1 MSLKELYHNK
11 WARFGFWAILYI
23 LWVIWLGN
31 YWWLFGLIPIF
42 DGHITKKVKWLFWKF
57 QFKEDVVCTSST
69 KKFQTNKFWTKEFW
83 TSRILHWKSC
93 ILQCKNDGFW
103 KVTKRVLK
111 RIGISL
117 YRWIDALIFATIVVT
132 FLNMFFFQA
141 FKIPS
146 SSMESSLYTGD
157 HLFVSKLAYGPK
169 LPQTPLTIPFTH
181 NVIAG
186 KESYS
191 TLLQN
196 DYRRLKGF
204 GHVETGDYVVFAFP
218 HGDTVLV
225 KDPAADYYT
234 YVRTLGREY
243 TLKHYGPVKVRPSDK
258 KDHYVKRCVAVAGDT
273 LTIKDG
279 QVYIGS
285 QPQENWSGV
294 QNSYSVVT
302 DGRRIN
308 PKHLE
313 NLGINKSELWYSAEL
328 PGYPAMALT
337 ADMVEKV
344 KSFRNVISVT
354 ANFDSYPADYPD
366 SDLTIFPFSSDYKW
380 TRDNFGP
387 LWIPAKDATVELTL
401 KNLPL
406 YERII
411 TSYEGNELEVKDGKI
426 YINSEEVQSY
436 TFKQDYYFM
445 MGDNRHNSLDSRYW
459 GFVPE
464 DHIVGK
470 PAVIWL
476 SIEGNER
483 FPRNLK
489 NIRWRRFFKFV

>member
-1 MSLKELYHNK
+1 MSLRELYHNK
-11 WARFGFWAILYI
+11 WVRMCFWAVLYI

-42 DGHITKKVKWLFWKF
+42 DGHITKKVKWLFWK
-57 QFKEDVVCTSST
+57 KEY
-69 KKFQTNKFWTKEFW
+69 KE
-83 TSRILHWKSC
+83 
-93 ILQCKNDGFW
+93 GE
-103 KVTKRVLK
+103 KRNALLDWV
-111 RIGISL
+111 
-117 YRWIDALIFATIVVT
+117 DAIIFAVVVVT
-132 FLNMFFFQA
+132 FINTFFFQA

-186 KESYS
+186 RESYS
-191 TLLQN
+191 ELIQN

-204 GHVETGDYVVFAFP
+204 GHVKTGDYVVFGFP

-225 KDPAADYYT
+225 REPAADYYT
-234 YVRTLGREY
+234 YVRTLGRDY
-243 TLKHYGPVKVRPSDK
+243 TLRNYGPIVVRPSDK

-279 QVYIGS
+279 QVYVNS
-285 QPQENWSGV
+285 QPQENWPGV
-294 QNSYSVVT
+294 QNSYMVVT
-302 DGRRIN
+302 DGKKIN
-308 PKHLE
+308 QK
-313 NLGINKSELWYSAEL
+313 NLNKLDINVGELWYYPEL
-328 PGYPAMALT
+328 PGYPEMPLT
-337 ADMVEKV
+337 AEMLEQV
-344 KSFRNVISVT
+344 KSYSNVVSVT
-354 ANFDSYPADYPD
+354 QNIDSYPPDYPD
-366 SDLTIFPFSSDYKW
+366 SELTIFPFSSDYKW

-387 LWIPAKDATVELTL
+387 LWIPKKGVEVELTV

-406 YERII
+406 YQRII
-411 TSYEGNELEVKDGKI
+411 TSYEGNDLEVKDGKI

-476 SIEGNER
+476 SIDGNKK
-483 FPRNLK
+483 FPN
-489 NIRWRRFFKFV
+489 NIRWRMFFKFV